1 MSLKDKVKSAAEM
14 VGETTAAA
22 AAAAAVEDHDMTE
35 GEGQEAEDMLT
46 VVRLSRK
53 TGKPKWKEGHLRKF
67 LQPTDDVKETVK
79 KLEAGEI
86 DSSE

>member
-35 GEGQEAEDMLT
+35 SEGQEAEDMLT

-53 TGKPKWKEGHLRKF
+53 TGKPK
-67 LQPTDDVKETVK
+67 
-79 KLEAGEI
+79 
-86 DSSE
+86 